1 MTNSKSRQEEINQ
14 NKAKVV
20 SILDE
25 VEGLDRSLRLAQT
38 ALKENSNPA
47 LVLTLQED
55 IDVVESQI
63 DDTQTNAQKWGQKWG
78 KDQELISAIS
88 SEYDCFEWIF
98 YWCDLD

>member
-55 IDVVESQI
+55 IDVV
-63 DDTQTNAQKWGQKWG
+63 
-78 KDQELISAIS
+78 
-88 SEYDCFEWIF
+88 
-98 YWCDLD
+98 